1 MSLKFW
7 CGEINMRQAKPIYRL
22 PELLDHQVWDCDNGC
37 DDAEPELHANV
48 YKRVWDKESGKLIER
63 HAEHYYTCR
72 RGHILSVWDNQTSK
86 DVKLPDEA
94 YTEHDNPHN
103 LTLDDVDRMLE
114 QFKAIA
120 DHYGDDL
127 GAHFFKFTQA
137 SIQIMKGEEVLFN
150 ITSDYL
156 KEIRALLTAHL
167 IA

>member
-7 CGEINMRQAKPIYRL
+7 CGEIKMTQTKPIYRL

-48 YKRVWDKESGKLIER
+48 YKQVWDKESGKLIER

-72 RGHILSVWDNQTSK
+72 RGHILSVLDNQTSK

-114 QFKAIA
+114 ELKGIGEKFS
-120 DHYGDDL
+120 GDLDL
-127 GAHFFKFTQA
+127 PFSFARA
-137 SIQIMKGEEVLFN
+137 SIQIMNGDEILLN
-150 ITSDYL
+150 MTSDYL